1 MKATTSETRTAGR
14 PRDRRIDEAVIAA
27 TRELLA
33 SEGYAGLSLAAVATR
48 SGTTTP
54 AIYRRWKSKA
64 HLVHEAVFPES
75 LASGLPSTGDLLTDV
90 EALARGSAL
99 LFSDVVVRA
108 ALPGLLSDLVP
119 HPDLHRELMD
129 RLWVSRIGEVQ
140 QFLDHAVAQGEA
152 RPGVRADHLL
162 NIIGGSALLAVLTPG
177 QTVLDDAWINSICT
191 LALEGITT

>member
-14 PRDRRIDEAVIAA
+14 PRDHRIDEAVIAA
-27 TRELLA
+27 TRALLA
-33 SEGYAGLSLAAVATR
+33 SEGYVGLSLAAVAAR
-48 SGTTTP
+48 SGTNTP
-54 AIYRRWKSKA
+54 AIYRRWQSKA

-75 LASGLPSTGDLLTDV
+75 LATGLPSTGDVRSDV
-90 EALARGSAL
+90 EALVRGSAL
-99 LFSDVVVRA
+99 LFSDPVARA

-140 QFLDHAVAQGEA
+140 QFLDLAADQGQV
-152 RPGVRADHLL
+152 RRGVRADHLL

-177 QTVLDDAWINSICT
+177 QTALDEAWITSICA